1 MIRINDSG
9 WRSGL
14 KDWVLH
20 RVSGLFIV
28 IYFVFLLIYL
38 HVNGL
43 NYDSWYFLF
52 SCFYFK
58 IATVLFSFNLA
69 IHSSIGIGIVLTDYI
84 KNTLL
89 RLLLELSVNFLLLS
103 YIFCIMQILWGSK

>member
-20 RVSGLFIV
+20 RFSGVFIAFYLVFIFFYLF
-28 IYFVFLLIYL
+28 
-38 HVNGL
+38 VNGFS
-43 NYDSWYFLF
+43 YDSWSYLF
-52 SCFYFK
+52 ECFYFK
-58 IATVLFSFNLA
+58 IITVLFFFNLA
-69 IHSSIGIGIVLTDYI
+69 MHSSIGIGIVLTDYI
-84 KNTLL
+84 KNTVF
-89 RLLLELSVNFLLLS
+89 RVFLEVLVNFLLLS